1 MTRGPERPFAPRSR
15 IGGRPCRGRA
25 SLVGRAQQAPPNA
38 EPATAPLNTVI
49 PVDRAITTGRFANGL
64 RYYIRANGKPEDR
77 AELRLAVN
85 AGSVLE
91 DDDQRGLAHFVEHMA
106 FNGTRN
112 FPKQDIVNFVQ
123 SIGMRFGSHLN
134 AYTSF
139 DETVYQLQV
148 PTDRAEVMDRA
159 MLVLSDW
166 AQNVTFDPVEIDKE
180 RGVVLEEWRLGRGA
194 QGRLRDKQFPV
205 LLAGIALR
213 RPSAD
218 RHARGAAELQAR
230 AADPVLQGLVPAGPH
245 GRRRRRRLRRQGRRG
260 AREEA
265 LRVDSRRRDRSARV
279 RRFRCRRE
287 AGTLVRHRGR
297 RRAHARPAFRSTT
310 RCRRAIRPRSGP
322 TGR

>member
-1 MTRGPERPFAPRSR
+1 MTRGPERPVSPLVLGWVAALVT
-15 IGGRPCRGRA
+15 A
-25 SLVGRAQQAPPNA
+25 SVLIGRAQQAPPNA
-38 EPATAPLNTVI
+38 GPATAPLNSVI

-159 MLVLSDW
+159 MLVLRDW

-205 LLAGIALR
+205 LLAGSR
-213 RPSAD
+213 YAD
-218 RHARGAAELQAR
+218 RLPIGTPE
-230 AADPVLQGLVPAGPH
+230 VLQNFKH
-245 GRRRRRRLRRQGRRG
+245 ERLTQFYKDWYRPDLMAVVAVGDF
-260 AREEA
+260 EVKDVEA
-265 LRVDSRRRDRSARV
+265 LVRKHFASIPAAATERPRPAFQVPPRS
-279 RRFRCRRE
+279 
-287 AGTLVRHRGR
+287 GTLVRHCDRRGDR
-297 RRAHARPAFRSTT
+297 RRPAFRSTT